1 MNRLMSH
8 VLKQLLGVMSFELT
22 SENLLGAQDEVRP
35 GPFTRDYATLLEGT
49 HAEVVERWDG
59 SDSDTSAWH
68 AIETTMGVHFN
79 GYRSIPF
86 HFETSWEWSGNR
98 LQ

>member
-1 MNRLMSH
+1 MSH

-49 HAEVVERWDG
+49 HKERMPRLSSDGTEVTATRRHG
-59 SDSDTSAWH
+59 
-68 AIETTMGVHFN
+68 M
-79 GYRSIPF
+79 
-86 HFETSWEWSGNR
+86 
-98 LQ
+98 Q